1 MKLTRA
7 LELNSELY
15 RIVFDDYLSFDF
27 KLLKIKE
34 FNFFNKLIKAGKI
47 PPFFIYEE
55 VFNICF
61 LGEVELLNKNIPAG
75 YIISTGGLIFEL
87 SGAKSGEEFLLEI
100 AKERQEKSPDSLYE
114 HMKSTIFYAFSSMV
128 PKDIEEMTEKQ
139 FISNFVSAENKL
151 SKSVPG
157 YQRMDLKK
165 IYEELYGK
173 IEETAV
179 VEEKKKEKPQQEVA
193 FNPMYEEQ
201 QLGYWEV
208 QEAQQRFIEEERAR
222 LSKEAMARKL
232 DARKKG

>member
-1 MKLTRA
+1 MKLRRA

-34 FNFFNKLIKAGKI
+34 FNFFNKLIKAGRI

-55 VFNICF
+55 VFDTCY
-61 LGEVELLNKNIPAG
+61 LGEVGLLNNNIPAG
-75 YIISTGGLIFEL
+75 YIISTGALIFEL

-173 IEETAV
+173 IEEPDA
-179 VEEKKKEKPQQEVA
+179 EETKKETPQQEVA

-208 QEAQQRFIEEERAR
+208 QEAQQKFIEEERAR

>member
-1 MKLTRA
+1 MKLRRA

-55 VFNICF
+55 VFDTCY
-61 LGEVELLNKNIPAG
+61 LGEVELLNNNIPAG
-75 YIISTGGLIFEL
+75 YIISTGALIFEL

-114 HMKSTIFYAFSSMV
+114 HMKSTIFYAFSSIV

-151 SKSVPG
+151 MKSVPG
-157 YQRMDLKK
+157 YQRIDLKK

-173 IEETAV
+173 IEEV
-179 VEEKKKEKPQQEVA
+179 GVEEIKREAPEQEVA

-208 QEAQQRFIEEERAR
+208 QEAQQKFIEEERAR